1 MKAKYIM
8 GGVIIAVFLIWGA
21 MAFVN
26 TTIQYVSLQEAAGS
40 TRTVQVMGKIDFDR
54 VNYNT
59 DASRLEF
66 EVYDAEADDM
76 LSADRLPVIYYG
88 VVPGNF
94 DQATSVVL
102 KGKPDNDGR
111 FVAEQMLVKC
121 PSKYQGEG
129 GEEYQDLKKHEEA
142 GGDVSEPV

>member
-1 MKAKYIM
+1 MKAKYIV
-8 GGVIIAVFLIWGA
+8 GGVIIAVFLVWGA
-21 MAFVN
+21 TAFIN
-26 TTIQYVSLQEAAGS
+26 TTIQYVSLQEAAQS

-54 VNYNT
+54 VNFNT
-59 DASRLEF
+59 DESRLEF
-66 EVYDAEADDM
+66 EVYNAEADDM
-76 LSADRLPVIYYG
+76 MSADRLPVIYYG

-129 GEEYQDLKKHEEA
+129 GEELQDLKKHEEA
-142 GGDVSEPV
+142 VGDVSEPA